1 MVLQLRSG
9 KLLKVAAVGI
19 FSTPIIV
26 LFEIHQ
32 TLKGHFLNELC
43 ISFKNLSK
51 GLYRLFSR
59 DRIDWKV
66 KLRIRL
72 NHHVIWVQ
80 PNFVYV
86 NEMDYGRWNEWGGWN
101 EAWSMKYSL
110 KEIRWNM
117 NSEVRTEGN
126 EMKHEQ

>member
-19 FSTPIIV
+19 FSTSIIV

-32 TLKGHFLNELC
+32 MFKGHFLNELC
-43 ISFKNLSK
+43 VSFKNLSK

-80 PNFVYV
+80 PNIVNV
-86 NEMDYGRWNEWGGWN
+86 NEMDYGRYG
-101 EAWSMKYSL
+101 L

-117 NSEVRTEGN
+117 NSEVWTEGN
-126 EMKHEQ
+126 AMKHE

>member
-80 PNFVYV
+80 PNIV
-86 NEMDYGRWNEWGGWN
+86 NVNGMDYGRWNDWDGGN

-110 KEIRWNM
+110 KEIRWKM
-117 NSEVRTEGN
+117 NSEVWTEGN
-126 EMKHEQ
+126 EMKHE

>member
-9 KLLKVAAVGI
+9 KLLKVAVVGI
-19 FSTPIIV
+19 FSTSKIV
-26 LFEIHQ
+26 LFEIHK
-32 TLKGHFLNELC
+32 TFKGHFLNELR

-59 DRIDWKV
+59 DRIDWKR

-80 PNFVYV
+80 PNIGNV
-86 NEMDYGRWNEWGGWN
+86 NEMDYGRWNEWGGGN

-110 KEIRWNM
+110 KEIIWNM
-117 NSEVRTEGN
+117 NSEVWTEGN
-126 EMKHEQ
+126 EMKHE

>member
-9 KLLKVAAVGI
+9 KLLKIAVVGI
-19 FSTPIIV
+19 FSTSIIV

-32 TLKGHFLNELC
+32 TFKGHFLNELS

-80 PNFVYV
+80 PNIVNV
-86 NEMDYGRWNEWGGWN
+86 NEMDYGRWNEWGGGN

-110 KEIRWNM
+110 KEIIWNM
-117 NSEVRTEGN
+117 NSEVWTEGN
-126 EMKHEQ
+126 EMKHE

>member
-9 KLLKVAAVGI
+9 KLLKVAVVGI
-19 FSTPIIV
+19 FSTSKIV

-32 TLKGHFLNELC
+32 TFKGHFLNELS

-59 DRIDWKV
+59 DRIDWKR

-80 PNFVYV
+80 PNIGNV
-86 NEMDYGRWNEWGGWN
+86 NEMDYGRWNEWGGGN

-110 KEIRWNM
+110 KEIIWNM
-117 NSEVRTEGN
+117 NSEVWTEGN
-126 EMKHEQ
+126 EMKHE